1 MCIDLY
7 FFNTVP
13 LLSLVL
19 LFAAE
24 RTYPLEEYTLDSTHK
39 FFVEIYV
46 HVTERENLPLKD
58 VYVPRLIFIVQLI

>member
-1 MCIDLY
+1 M
-7 FFNTVP
+7 
-13 LLSLVL
+13 L

-24 RTYPLEEYTLDSTHK
+24 RTSPLEEYTLDSTHK